1 LIEFIGIRKKNKV
14 KIAELFNLISNMN
27 SESIKQFSLVNK
39 ISLNVKDPEYNN
51 LIHKVLLDDNKKSE
65 YQRLNMI
72 KFLVNEN
79 INPDEPMKIISLLYI
94 LLLVNS
100 ILK

>member
-1 LIEFIGIRKKNKV
+1 MTSRSAVGRFDRFFRHTEENKV
-14 KIAELFNLISNMN
+14 KIAELFNLISGMN

-72 KFLVNEN
+72 KFL
-79 INPDEPMKIISLLYI
+79 LR
-94 LLLVNS
+94 
-100 ILK
+100 